1 MRTQIGLWV
10 RHARWG
16 LRPVPGF
23 LLALI
28 LASGTGSGLV
38 HAADTRRAPT
48 GVSSM
53 GDAANLTVFGQVGG
67 MSSGLEVVGDY
78 AYVGVGMRVVVFD
91 ISQPSS
97 PKLVGRSPI
106 LPSTVRAIQI
116 QAGMAYVVCGD
127 HGFQVIDVSTPTAP
141 RLVGSL
147 DIDGFSR
154 DVSVEGSMA
163 FVVQIRSGTRSTAS
177 LLVLDVTVPARPRL
191 IGSLFLPGGATKV
204 EASGGMV
211 YVADGWWNGGL
222 QGLTVVNVTDP
233 RAPRLAGSLRMD
245 PFEDLEVV
253 DHLAV
258 SVADLELSVLDLSA
272 PESPRIMSRLALP
285 SGATSVDVQGKR
297 AYVAGGI
304 LGLLVVDIAAP
315 SAPSIIGSAEFG
327 CADFR
332 GPRGYVEV
340 SETLAFVV
348 GDGRGLNVFDMAVP
362 SAPHSIAA
370 ADLSGPAY
378 ALQIVDKLAYVSRGY
393 DLQVIDVS
401 APEEPLQVGRVP
413 VRGASS
419 VRVISGL
426 AYVCDMSRG
435 RLIVVDVSSPS
446 SPTVVGSIDGLLEP
460 YAVDVAG
467 GLAYVADGPVGLKVV
482 DVSTPSAPRIIGGI
496 DLVDEMLTD
505 VEVSG
510 GQVYMATRKGLTVV
524 DISEPRSPRIVSKV
538 ELAPNGH
545 AYSLRVVGNVAYV
558 GMLWVQEATRPARGG
573 LFVVDVAVP
582 SSPRTVGRF
591 DLNSTIPFHIDVAD
605 KLVYV
610 GDRDSGLSVVDASVP
625 GAMRMV
631 GSFAGV
637 EALDEDVVDGLVFVA
652 GGDGGL
658 VVLGTG
664 DRPAAAGHVAWLP
677 YLAAA
682 QPLREAGRP
691 QRREAH

>member
-1 MRTQIGLWV
+1 MRTRISPWI

-16 LRPVPGF
+16 LRPLPGF

-28 LASGTGSGLV
+28 LVSGTGGDRV
-38 HAADTRRAPT
+38 HAADERRAAT
-48 GVSSM
+48 DVSSV
-53 GDAANLTVFGQVGG
+53 GDAADLTVFGQVGG
-67 MSSGLEVVGDY
+67 MSSGLEVVGGY

-106 LPSTVRAIQI
+106 LPSTVRAIQV

-127 HGFQVIDVSTPTAP
+127 RGFQVIDVSTPTTP

-147 DIDGFSR
+147 DIEGFSG
-154 DVSVEGSMA
+154 DVSVEGNMA
-163 FVVQIRSGTRSTAS
+163 FVVQIQVGTRPTAS
-177 LLVLDVTVPARPRL
+177 LLVLDVTVPARPLL
-191 IGSLFLPGGATKV
+191 IGNLYLPGGATKV

-222 QGLTVVNVTDP
+222 WGLTVVNVTDP
-233 RAPRLAGSLRMD
+233 RAPHLAGSLRMS

-253 DHLAV
+253 EHLAV

-272 PESPRIMSRLALP
+272 PESPRMVSRLALP
-285 SGATSVDVQGKR
+285 SRATAVDVQGR
-297 AYVAGGI
+297 LAYVAGGI

-315 SAPSIIGSAEFG
+315 SAPSIIGSADFG
-327 CADFR
+327 SADFR
-332 GPRGYVEV
+332 GAMGYVDV
-340 SETLAFVV
+340 SGPLAFVV
-348 GDGRGLNVFDMAVP
+348 GDGRGLMVFDLAVP
-362 SAPHSIAA
+362 SAPRRIAA

-413 VRGASS
+413 VRGANN
-419 VRVISGL
+419 VRVSGGL
-426 AYVCDMSRG
+426 AYVCMMNQG
-435 RLIVVDVSSPS
+435 RLSVIDVNTPS
-446 SPTVVGSIDGLLEP
+446 LPNVVGSIDGLSMPLS
-460 YAVDVAG
+460 VDVAG
-467 GLAYVADGPVGLKVV
+467 SLAYVADGPVGLKVV

-496 DLVDEMLTD
+496 DLVDDMVTD
-505 VEVSG
+505 VDVSG
-510 GQVYMATRKGLTVV
+510 GQAYMATRKGLTVV
-524 DISEPRSPRIVSKV
+524 DISEPRSPHVVSTV
-538 ELAPNGH
+538 ELAPNGE
-545 AYSLRVVGNVAYV
+545 AYTLRVVGNVAYV
-558 GMLWVQEATRPARGG
+558 GMLLVEEATRSARGG

-610 GDRDSGLSVVDASVP
+610 GDRDSGLSVVDATVP
-625 GAMRMV
+625 GAMQMV

-637 EALDEDVVDGLVFVA
+637 EAWDEDVVDGLVYVA
-652 GGDGGL
+652 GGVGGL
-658 VVLGTG
+658 VVLGVGDDPTG
-664 DRPAAAGHVAWLP
+664 AGHVAWLP
-677 YLAAA
+677 FLAAA
-682 QPLREAGRP
+682 QPLR
-691 QRREAH
+691 